1 MTTESQPS
9 MNSGYPCDRPGTKS
23 GALTSAGMPSAV
35 ETYPSA
41 LMPIRALMRMS
52 LRSAEELHEH
62 FAQRIWLLKHAV
74 VLT

>member
-1 MTTESQPS
+1 
-9 MNSGYPCDRPGTKS
+9 
-23 GALTSAGMPSAV
+23 MPSAV